1 MWFKSSFQRW
11 AMAATCSFWM
21 LAQDPHKP
29 AALSMYLRDILKK
42 NFLKCLR
49 CATGRGKICVFS
61 CIALNPVIWRRQE
74 GSWTAHAI
82 AGAREL
88 IWHEAEGGR
97 FYKKLLPCG
106 SGFWCPNTHFLSVWH
121 VLASSARKPSP
132 PDALIRSACCSDPY
146 EPDPFVPWQ
155 CHSLAKLASS
165 RPSPSLLAA
174 GRLVFGGQWPFREVQ
189 V

>member
-29 AALSMYLRDILKK
+29 AALSMYLCDILKK